1 MVERFNR
8 TLKTMLR
15 KHAARFG
22 NQWDRFLPGVLWAY
36 CNTPHDS
43 TGEKPS
49 FLLFGTNL
57 RYPTQAALL
66 PLSTLQW
73 TDTEDYHEEL
83 VLSLTSA
90 RSLAAESIKSSQ
102 KKYKEQFDRKA
113 RDWNY
118 KAGDLVLVRFPQEEQ
133 GPMRKLSRPW
143 HGPYRI
149 VSCDDPDVLILMSR
163 LSSLTIR
170 KNDRSKSINR
180 ECVHVL
186 MDFLQDI
193 SGMVLDG
200 IHVEDHRNGFRTYY
214 THIWAITR
222 HAAPLITKNE
232 ELQPVDIPYALGQ
245 DNPQWPRV
253 RDELPIGAGDVTITT
268 YRTNVMIS
276 CNL

>member
-149 VSCDDPDVLILMSR
+149 VSCDDPDVTIVKSYYPQERQIQVHQSR
-163 LSSLTIR
+163 V
-170 KNDRSKSINR
+170 
-180 ECVHVL
+180 CPCP
-186 MDFLQDI
+186 
-193 SGMVLDG
+193 
-200 IHVEDHRNGFRTYY
+200 NGFPPGYFWYGIRRHSRGRPPKWIQNLLHSHMGNTEDGSLNHEARC
-214 THIWAITR
+214 TADHQERRATTR
-222 HAAPLITKNE
+222 RYSLRPRSG
-232 ELQPVDIPYALGQ
+232 QPTVASRSGQ
-245 DNPQWPRV
+245 PTVASRSGQTSNRS
-253 RDELPIGAGDVTITT
+253 G
-268 YRTNVMIS
+268 
-276 CNL
+276 